1 MNIEELTKL
10 IEEAEELN
18 NKGNFV
24 EAESLINKLLVEK
37 ILDQDLLLKSKALLI
52 LSTTLWRQG
61 KFTESLPIAEKSLEC
76 SISTKA
82 TNAITSTKYEA
93 KALNLIGVIYNSL
106 SDYHNALD
114 NLNNAL
120 YLLEELKDKSGVA
133 FANCYI
139 GIVYHTL
146 SDFKKA
152 LEFYFSSL
160 SKYEEISN
168 KNGIAFIIGNI
179 GCVYGS
185 LSDYQKALEYFNL
198 ALALHEEIDDK
209 RGVATVTKNIGFMY
223 FKLSNFLKAI
233 EFYDRSIAI
242 YLDIGDKNG
251 VASVYSEI
259 GHVFYNLQDY
269 TKAQEY
275 FNHALTLSEEI
286 GDIKVEAIVIS
297 YIGALRSDP
306 LFEDGLNYDKAE
318 EYLLKAAKLN
328 SKIGIKEA
336 LYNNYKSL
344 SQLYETLF
352 RWDEALTYF
361 KLFHELEKEVLSEET
376 KKKAELFDIQRKQ
389 ADIDKQLAIE
399 RAKHEATE
407 TLLHNVLPI
416 SIANRIINGE
426 NLIAE
431 KLSNVSVL
439 FADIVNF
446 TKLSQSITPEQLVDG
461 LDRIFTAFDLLAD
474 KYNLEKIKTIGDAY
488 MVVAGAPL
496 PRNDHAQAM
505 ANMAIDMIEAMKQFT
520 SITTGEPIQIRIGI
534 HSGEVVAGV
543 IGKKKFAYDLWGDAV
558 NTASRMESHG
568 EPNQIH
574 ISQDF
579 YNELISSNLF
589 SIDNFIDR
597 GKMEIK
603 GKGVLKTY
611 FLIKS

>member
-1 MNIEELTKL
+1 
-10 IEEAEELN
+10 
-18 NKGNFV
+18 
-24 EAESLINKLLVEK
+24 
-37 ILDQDLLLKSKALLI
+37 
-52 LSTTLWRQG
+52 
-61 KFTESLPIAEKSLEC
+61 
-76 SISTKA
+76 
-82 TNAITSTKYEA
+82 
-93 KALNLIGVIYNSL
+93 
-106 SDYHNALD
+106 
-114 NLNNAL
+114 
-120 YLLEELKDKSGVA
+120 
-133 FANCYI
+133 
-139 GIVYHTL
+139 
-146 SDFKKA
+146 
-152 LEFYFSSL
+152 
-160 SKYEEISN
+160 
-168 KNGIAFIIGNI
+168 
-179 GCVYGS
+179 
-185 LSDYQKALEYFNL
+185 
-198 ALALHEEIDDK
+198 
-209 RGVATVTKNIGFMY
+209 
-223 FKLSNFLKAI
+223 
-233 EFYDRSIAI
+233 
-242 YLDIGDKNG
+242 
-251 VASVYSEI
+251 
-259 GHVFYNLQDY
+259 
-269 TKAQEY
+269 
-275 FNHALTLSEEI
+275 
-286 GDIKVEAIVIS
+286 
-297 YIGALRSDP
+297 
-306 LFEDGLNYDKAE
+306 
-318 EYLLKAAKLN
+318 
-328 SKIGIKEA
+328 
-336 LYNNYKSL
+336 
-344 SQLYETLF
+344 
-352 RWDEALTYF
+352 
-361 KLFHELEKEVLSEET
+361 
-376 KKKAELFDIQRKQ
+376 
-389 ADIDKQLAIE
+389 
-399 RAKHEATE
+399 
-407 TLLHNVLPI
+407 NVLPI

-446 TKLSQSITPEQLVDG
+446 TKLSQSISPEQLVDG